1 MGSMDA
7 TSDDKARAILRHAV
21 PEGPADATGL
31 NMGTT
36 EMQDLQGLL
45 FGLFLHALG
54 LSLIHI

>member
-45 FGLFLHALG
+45 FGHFLRALG
-54 LSLIHI
+54 